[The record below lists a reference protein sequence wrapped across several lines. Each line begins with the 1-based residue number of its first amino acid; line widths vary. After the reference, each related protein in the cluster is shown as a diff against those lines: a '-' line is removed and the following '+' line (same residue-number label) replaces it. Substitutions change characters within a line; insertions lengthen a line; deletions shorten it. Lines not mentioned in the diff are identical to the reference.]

1 LNGFEIKRHGQHLTF
16 KFNKRAELFI
26 RVHNE
31 TLSVV
36 SVRISNPDRSPLRIN
51 G

>member
-1 LNGFEIKRHGQHLTF
+1 MRDFGFEFTKGDQ
-16 KFNKRAELFI
+16 LFI

-36 SVRISNPDRSPLRIN
+36 PSKKE
-51 G
+51 